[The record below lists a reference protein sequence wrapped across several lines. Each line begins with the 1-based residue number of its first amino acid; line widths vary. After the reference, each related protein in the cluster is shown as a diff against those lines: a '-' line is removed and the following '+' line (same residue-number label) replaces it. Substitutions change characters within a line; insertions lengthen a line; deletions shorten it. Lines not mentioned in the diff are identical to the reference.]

1 MASREQEILDAARK
15 LFREKGYYATTMQD
29 IADAVGLQKASL
41 YHYIRSK
48 EALLL
53 KIAGETMRLF
63 HAELDRIEAA
73 GGSAAD
79 QLAAAIRAHVRVV
92 AEHQET
98 LTVLFRESHALPPE
112 HAEKVRGET
121 GRYTR
126 RLTALIARG
135 VATGEF
141 RPVDP
146 GAACLAILGACNWM
160 YRWYSADGR
169 LSPAQIGE
177 QFVQVILHGLLAPR
191 GDDRPAGEPSPRPAA
206 ARSGANRPTAAGG
219 EAVRSIP
226 ALDAPGPAGPLGA

>member
-15 LFREKGYYATTMQD
+15 LFRQKGYYATTMQD
-29 IADAVGLQKASL
+29 IAEAVGLQKASL

-53 KIAGETMRLF
+53 QIAGETMRLF

-73 GGSAAD
+73 GGSVAQ
-79 QLAAAIRAHVRVV
+79 QLAAAIRAHVKVV

-126 RLTALIARG
+126 RLTELIARG
-135 VATGEF
+135 VAASEL

-169 LSPAQIGE
+169 LTPQQIGD
-177 QFVQVILHGLLAPR
+177 QFVEVILHGLLAP
-191 GDDRPAGEPSPRPAA
+191 GGAGRQ
-206 ARSGANRPTAAGG
+206 ARTPGR
-219 EAVRSIP
+219 
-226 ALDAPGPAGPLGA
+226 AP

>member
-15 LFREKGYYATTMQD
+15 LFRQKGYYATTMQD
-29 IADAVGLQKASL
+29 IAEAVGLQKASL

-53 KIAGETMRLF
+53 QIAGETMRLF
-63 HAELDRIEAA
+63 HAELDRIQAA
-73 GGSAAD
+73 GGSVAQ
-79 QLAAAIRAHVRVV
+79 QLAAAIRAHVKVV

-126 RLTALIARG
+126 RLTELIARG
-135 VATGEF
+135 VAAGEL

-169 LSPAQIGE
+169 LTPQQIGD
-177 QFVQVILHGLLAPR
+177 QFVEVILHGLLAP
-191 GDDRPAGEPSPRPAA
+191 GGAGREARTPGRSP
-206 ARSGANRPTAAGG
+206 
-219 EAVRSIP
+219 
-226 ALDAPGPAGPLGA
+226 

>member
-1 MASREQEILDAARK
+1 MGTREQEILDAARK
-15 LFREKGYYATTMQD
+15 LFRQKGYYATTMQD
-29 IADAVGLQKASL
+29 IAEAVGLQKASL

-53 KIAGETMRLF
+53 RIAGETMRLF

-73 GGSAAD
+73 GGSKRE
-79 QLAAAIRAHVRVV
+79 QLAAAIRAHVRIV

-121 GRYTR
+121 RRYTR
-126 RLTALIARG
+126 RLTQLIAAG

-141 RPVDP
+141 RRVDP

-160 YRWYSADGR
+160 YRWYAADGR
-169 LSPAQIGE
+169 LTPAEIGDQFVRLFMDGLSPGPGPGAGDPAGGRPVAAPGSPAT
-177 QFVQVILHGLLAPR
+177 P
-191 GDDRPAGEPSPRPAA
+191 PRPDG
-206 ARSGANRPTAAGG
+206 RGG
-219 EAVRSIP
+219 GS
-226 ALDAPGPAGPLGA
+226 